1 MAAIV
6 YQKNKKIEVVYGYS
20 LVSDGSIRRH
30 TTYLGTTIREFR
42 LLVCKQNKQSDNA
55 LPQSVP
61 L

>member
-30 TTYLGTTIREFR
+30 TTYLGTIIREFR
-42 LLVCKQNKQSDNA
+42 FTA
-55 LPQSVP
+55 
-61 L
+61 